1 MKFAWF
7 IAVKYLTKGR
17 KNSFIS
23 IISMVSILGIAI
35 GVAALIIALA
45 LINGFQNDIR
55 NRILSSSAHI
65 MITDR
70 LGEGIS
76 DFNNLAARM
85 EREFPEIKNVMPVV
99 YGTVLIKGRDR
110 EVSGAVFR
118 GMDLQREK
126 KESWLEKL
134 ESGALPKGERE
145 LLMGKE
151 MSLKMNLYAGD
162 SCLVISPQA
171 ALSPLGMIPRFK
183 KFTISGIFKS
193 GLFEFD
199 SGTVIAHLAAGQR
212 LFSLKNNR
220 ISYLQINL
228 KDIFKAEPSAARMRD
243 ILPSYYAV
251 ITWQELNQSLYSAL
265 QLEKTVLFFT
275 LTLIIIVASLNIV
288 AGLIL
293 LVMQKIKDIGI
304 LLSFGT
310 QAGQI
315 KKIFFIQ
322 GAIIGVLGTVVGL
335 ALGLGFCFLA
345 NRYELIKV
353 PAEIYQVS
361 FVPFRIGALDLLAI
375 VTASLLISFSAT
387 LIPARKAAQ
396 VSVVDAVKFE

>member
-1 MKFAWF
+1 MKFEWF
-7 IAVKYLTKGR
+7 IAVRYLSKGR

-23 IISMVSILGIAI
+23 IISLVSILGIAI

-65 MITDR
+65 MISDR
-70 LGEGIS
+70 LGDGIEN
-76 DFNNLAARM
+76 FAGLAARV
-85 EREFPEIKNVMPVV
+85 EKEFPGIKTVMPVV
-99 YGTVLIKGRDR
+99 YGTVLVKGRGR
-110 EVSGAVFR
+110 EVTGAVFR
-118 GMDLQREK
+118 AMDLKQAK
-126 KESWLEKL
+126 KENWLNRL
-134 ESGALPKGERE
+134 EYGVLPANERE
-145 LLMGKE
+145 LLIGRE
-151 MSLKMNLYAGD
+151 MALKMNLFSGD

-183 KFTISGIFKS
+183 KFRISGIFKS

-199 SGTVIAHLAAGQR
+199 NGTVISGLAAGQK
-212 LFSLKNNR
+212 LFSLPGR
-220 ISYLQINL
+220 INYLQINL
-228 KDIFKAEPSAARMRD
+228 DDIFSAEAVAGRMRKS
-243 ILPSYYAV
+243 LPIQYAV

-275 LTLIIIVASLNIV
+275 LTLIIVVASLNIV

-293 LVMQKIKDIGI
+293 LVMQKIRDIGI
-304 LLSFGT
+304 LLSYGT
-310 QAGQI
+310 TAAQV

-322 GAIIGVLGTVVGL
+322 GAVIGVLGTALGAL
-335 ALGLGFCFLA
+335 LGLGFCFLA

-361 FVPFRIGALDLLAI
+361 YVPFRLGAFDLLAVI
-375 VTASLLISFSAT
+375 LVSLLISFGAT

-396 VSVVDAVKFE
+396 VSVVEAVKYE

>member
-1 MKFAWF
+1 MKFEWF

-70 LGEGIS
+70 LGEGIA
-76 DFNNLAARM
+76 DFQNLAARV
-85 EREFPEIKNVMPVV
+85 ERDFPGVKTVMPVIN
-99 YGTVLIKGRDR
+99 GTVLLKGNSR

-118 GMDLQREK
+118 AMDLKQKK
-126 KESWLEKL
+126 KENWLKKL
-134 ESGALPKGERE
+134 ESGSLPAGERE
-145 LLMGKE
+145 MLMGRE
-151 MSLKMNLYAGD
+151 MALKMNLFSGD
-162 SCLVISPQA
+162 SCLVISPRA

-183 KFTISGIFKS
+183 KFKISGIFRS

-199 SGTVIAHLAAGQR
+199 SNTIITDLEAGQQ
-212 LFSLKNNR
+212 LFSLKNR
-220 ISYLQINL
+220 INYLQINL
-228 KDIFKAEPSAARMRD
+228 DDIFSAEPIAARMRD
-243 ILPSYYAV
+243 ALPGQYAV

-265 QLEKTVLFFT
+265 KLEKTVLFFT
-275 LTLIIIVASLNIV
+275 LTLIIVVASLNIV

-304 LLSFGT
+304 LLSYGT

-322 GAIIGVLGTVVGL
+322 GAIIGLLGTTLGAVTGL
-335 ALGLGFCFLA
+335 VFCQLA

-361 FVPFRIGALDLLAI
+361 YVPFRLGIFDLLAVI
-375 VTASLLISFSAT
+375 AVSLLISFSAT

>member
-1 MKFAWF
+1 MKFEWF
-7 IAVKYLTKGR
+7 VAIRYLTKGR

-23 IISMVSILGIAI
+23 IISLVSILGIAI

-70 LGEGIS
+70 LGAGIEKFQS
-76 DFNNLAARM
+76 LASRI
-85 EREFPEIKNVMPVV
+85 EREFREIKTVMPVV
-99 YGTVLIKGRDR
+99 YGTVLIKGNSR
-110 EVSGAVFR
+110 EVAGAVFR
-118 GMDLQREK
+118 GMNLQQKK
-126 KESWLEKL
+126 KENWLKKL
-134 ESGALPKGERE
+134 EFGTLPSGERE
-145 LLMGKE
+145 LLIGKE
-151 MSLKMNLYAGD
+151 MAFKMNLFVGD

-183 KFTISGIFKS
+183 KFKISGIFKS

-199 SGTVIAHLAAGQR
+199 SSTVIANLSAGQQ
-212 LFSLKNNR
+212 LFSLKNKIN
-220 ISYLQINL
+220 YLQINL
-228 KDIFKAEPSAARMRD
+228 QDIFSAETVAARMRNF
-243 ILPSYYAV
+243 LPVQYAV
-251 ITWQELNQSLYSAL
+251 ITWHELNQSLYSAL
-265 QLEKTVLFFT
+265 KLEKTVLFFT
-275 LTLIIIVASLNIV
+275 LTLIIVVAALNII

-293 LVMQKIKDIGI
+293 LVMQKIRDIGI

-310 QAGQI
+310 TAGQI

-322 GAIIGVLGTVVGL
+322 GAIIGLLGTALGVI
-335 ALGLGFCFLA
+335 LGLGFCYFA

-361 FVPFRIGALDLLAI
+361 YVPFRLGAFDLIAVIL
-375 VTASLLISFSAT
+375 VSLLISFSAT

-396 VSVVDAVKFE
+396 VSVVDAVKYE

>member
-1 MKFAWF
+1 MKFEWF
-7 IAVKYLTKGR
+7 IAVRYLSKGR

-23 IISMVSILGIAI
+23 IISLVSILGIAI

-65 MITDR
+65 MISDR
-70 LGEGIS
+70 LGDGIE
-76 DFNNLAARM
+76 NYRNLAARV
-85 EREFPEIKNVMPVV
+85 EKEFPDVKTVMPVV
-99 YGTVLIKGRDR
+99 YGTVLVKGNGR
-110 EVSGAVFR
+110 EVAGAVFR
-118 GMDLQREK
+118 GMDLQQKK
-126 KESWLEKL
+126 KESWLKKL
-134 ESGALPKGERE
+134 EFGASPANERE
-145 LLMGKE
+145 LLIGRE
-151 MSLKMNLYAGD
+151 LALKMNLFTGD

-183 KFTISGIFKS
+183 KFRISGVFRS

-199 SGTVIAHLAAGQR
+199 NGTVIAGLGAGQK
-212 LFSLKNNR
+212 LFSLPDR
-220 ISYLQINL
+220 INYLQVNL
-228 KDIFKAEPSAARMRD
+228 DDIFSAEAVAARMRKL
-243 ILPSYYAV
+243 LPIQYAV
-251 ITWQELNQSLYSAL
+251 ITWKELNQSLYSAL

-275 LTLIIIVASLNIV
+275 LTLIIVVASLNIV

-293 LVMQKIKDIGI
+293 LVMQKIRDIGI
-304 LLSFGT
+304 LLSYGT
-310 QAGQI
+310 TAAQI

-322 GAIIGVLGTVVGL
+322 GAIIGLLGTILGSL
-335 ALGLGFCFLA
+335 LGLGFCFLA

-361 FVPFRIGALDLLAI
+361 YVPFRLGAFDLLA
-375 VTASLLISFSAT
+375 VVLVSLLISFGAT

-396 VSVVDAVKFE
+396 VSVVDAVKYE

>member
-1 MKFAWF
+1 MKFEWF
-7 IAVKYLTKGR
+7 VAVKYLTKGR

-70 LGEGIS
+70 LGEGIG
-76 DFNNLAARM
+76 DFQGLADGI
-85 EREFPEIKNVMPVV
+85 ERDFPEVKTVMPVV
-99 YGTVLIKGRDR
+99 YGTVLIKGSSR

-118 GMDLQREK
+118 GMDLQQKK
-126 KESWLEKL
+126 KENWLKKL
-134 ESGALPKGERE
+134 EAGTLPSGARE
-145 LLMGKE
+145 LLIGKE
-151 MSLKMNLYAGD
+151 LALKLSLFTGD
-162 SCLVISPQA
+162 SCLVISPRA

-183 KFTISGIFKS
+183 KFRISGVFKS

-199 SGTVIAHLAAGQR
+199 SGTVITGLEAGQQ
-212 LFSLKNNR
+212 LFSLKNR
-220 ISYLQINL
+220 INYLQINL
-228 KDIFKAEPSAARMRD
+228 EDIFDAEAIAARMRD
-243 ILPSYYAV
+243 SLPGQYAV

-265 QLEKTVLFFT
+265 KLEKTVLFFT
-275 LTLIIIVASLNIV
+275 LTLIIVVASLNIV

-304 LLSFGT
+304 LLSYGT
-310 QAGQI
+310 QAAQI
-315 KKIFFIQ
+315 RKIFFFQ
-322 GAIIGVLGTVVGL
+322 GAIIGLLGTTLGVV
-335 ALGLGFCFLA
+335 LGLGFCHLA

-361 FVPFRIGALDLLAI
+361 YVPFRLGMFDLLAVI
-375 VTASLLISFSAT
+375 LVSLLISFSAT

>member
-1 MKFAWF
+1 MKFEWF
-7 IAVKYLTKGR
+7 IAIRYLTKGR

-70 LGEGIS
+70 LGDGIGNFQS
-76 DFNNLAARM
+76 LAARV
-85 EREFPEIKNVMPVV
+85 EREFPAVKTVMPVV
-99 YGTVLIKGRDR
+99 YGTVLIKGNLR
-110 EVSGAVFR
+110 EVAGAVFR
-118 GMDLQREK
+118 GMDLAQKK
-126 KESWLEKL
+126 KEKWLKKL
-134 ESGALPKGERE
+134 EFGALPSGERE
-145 LLMGKE
+145 LLVGRE
-151 MSLKMNLYAGD
+151 MALKMNLFVGD

-183 KFTISGIFKS
+183 KFKISGIFKS

-199 SGTVIAHLAAGQR
+199 SGTVIANLIAGQQ
-212 LFSLKNNR
+212 LFSLKNK

-228 KDIFKAEPSAARMRD
+228 EDIFSSETIAARMREL
-243 ILPSYYAV
+243 LPVQYAV

-265 QLEKTVLFFT
+265 KLEKTVLFFT
-275 LTLIIIVASLNIV
+275 LTLIIVVASLNIV

-293 LVMQKIKDIGI
+293 LVMQKIRDIGI
-304 LLSFGT
+304 LLSYGT
-310 QAGQI
+310 TAGQI

-322 GAIIGVLGTVVGL
+322 GAIIGLLGTALGVV
-335 ALGLGFCFLA
+335 LGLGFCYLA

-361 FVPFRIGALDLLAI
+361 YVPFRLGAFDLLAVI
-375 VTASLLISFSAT
+375 LVSLLISFSAT

-396 VSVVDAVKFE
+396 VSVVDAVKYE